1 MTAIRGS
8 DAPHSDAT
16 RKRFASILR
25 QRIVKPDAIKST
37 FLDFVQIYKQDK
49 P

>member
-25 QRIVKPDAIKST
+25 QRIVKPDATKST
-37 FLDFVQIYKQDK
+37 FLDFVRIYKQDK

>member
-1 MTAIRGS
+1 VVLMRRILMQ
-8 DAPHSDAT
+8 T
-16 RKRFASILR
+16 RKRFASISR